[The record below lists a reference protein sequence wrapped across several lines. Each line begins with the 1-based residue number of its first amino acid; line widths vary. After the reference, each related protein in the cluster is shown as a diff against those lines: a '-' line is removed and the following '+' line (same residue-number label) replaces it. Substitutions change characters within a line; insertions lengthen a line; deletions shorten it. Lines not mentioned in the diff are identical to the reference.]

1 MGIVP
6 KVSVLM
12 PAYNAEKYI
21 ASAID
26 SILSQSFK
34 DFEFIIINDGS
45 TDKTEQIILSYAD
58 QRIRYIKNDINLKL
72 IATLNKGFDLCLG
85 QYIVRMDA
93 DDISLPNR
101 IERQV
106 QFMDENP
113 EIGLCGTAFESFGFI
128 EGPYFYKRDD
138 EDIRIRFLHEC
149 HMLHPSIILRT
160 EIIRQNNLYMT
171 ILHGEDLD
179 FFIRMAQHTKL
190 ANLPE
195 ILIRYQQLPESMSKA
210 NSEITEIHCTK
221 IQLEVFKKI
230 NPDFTEDEVRLYRAI
245 AYKDFKSLGN
255 RLYEVYD
262 ILRKLL
268 QGNTQQMVLS
278 QKALINYLK
287 ELWIQIILNVKGF
300 NLKFYLSISDLNKL
314 LDVNPL
320 INGKALIK
328 NYLK

>member
-1 MGIVP
+1 MGAIP

-21 ASAID
+21 ALAID
-26 SILSQSFK
+26 SILAQSFQ

-45 TDKTEQIILSYAD
+45 TDNTEQIIRSYTD
-58 QRIRYIKNDINLKL
+58 SRIRYVKNEKNLKL

-93 DDISLPNR
+93 DDISLPSR

-106 QFMDENP
+106 QFMDQNP

-128 EGPYFYKRDD
+128 NGPYFYKSEDI
-138 EDIRIRFLHEC
+138 DIRIRLLHEC
-149 HMLHPSIILRT
+149 HMLHPSIIIRT
-160 EIIRQNNLYMT
+160 EVIRQQNLYMT

-179 FFIRMAQHTKL
+179 FFIRIAEHTKL

-210 NSEITEIHCTK
+210 NAEVTEEHCTK
-221 IQLEVFKKI
+221 IHLGLFKKI
-230 NPDFTEDEVRLYRAI
+230 HPDFSEDEVRLYRAV
-245 AYKDFKSLGN
+245 AYKDFKSIQN
-255 RLYEVYD
+255 RLPEVYS
-262 ILRKLL
+262 ILKKLL
-268 QGNTQQMVLS
+268 EGNAKQLVLDQQRF
-278 QKALINYLK
+278 KNYLK

-300 NLKFYLSISDLNKL
+300 SLNFHMRSLDLNKTL
-314 LDVNPL
+314 AINSL
-320 INGKALIK
+320 IQGKAIIK
-328 NYLK
+328 HYLK